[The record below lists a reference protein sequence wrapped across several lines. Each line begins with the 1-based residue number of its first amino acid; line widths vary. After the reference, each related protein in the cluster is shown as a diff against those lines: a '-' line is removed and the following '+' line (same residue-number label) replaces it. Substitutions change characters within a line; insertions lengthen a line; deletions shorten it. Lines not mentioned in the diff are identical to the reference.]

1 MVRAKK
7 TAGAASDATPRK
19 SSRISEAKRKATE
32 EVSPASTKKIKA
44 VVADK
49 VAAVAAEEPV
59 KQKKTKKA
67 AAAAPAATPAKSKKT
82 KKVVEEEDKENVEE
96 EAAEEAAEEET
107 EEVAVED
114 DDTTKAL
121 VSEIDGDDEDKEAGG
136 ASLFQPGQDVGK
148 APAAAVKKAAQ
159 IKAKKSASAA
169 VTTTTQNGDDTQK
182 YGGIVYVGRIPHG
195 FFEHE
200 MRSYFS
206 QFGDIRRLRLSRNRK
221 TGASKHYAF
230 IEFADRDVADIVA
243 KTMDNYLLF
252 GHILRCSVVAAERI
266 PPNLFKGAN
275 RRFKAVPWNLMS
287 GRRMAQPK
295 PESDWSGKISREA
308 KRRASRAAQLE
319 KALGYSFEAPAI
331 KSVETV
337 EAPAGAIEE
346 AKAEEKLVEA
356 APVEAEP
363 VPVAKGKKAK
373 AKKVKA

>member
-1 MVRAKK
+1 MVKAKK
-7 TAGAASDATPRK
+7 TAGSVSDATPRK

-49 VAAVAAEEPV
+49 VAAVAPEEP
-59 KQKKTKKA
+59 
-67 AAAAPAATPAKSKKT
+67 
-82 KKVVEEEDKENVEE
+82 
-96 EAAEEAAEEET
+96 
-107 EEVAVED
+107 
-114 DDTTKAL
+114 
-121 VSEIDGDDEDKEAGG
+121 
-136 ASLFQPGQDVGK
+136 DVGK

-159 IKAKKSASAA
+159 IKNAKKSTAVAAQNDESAEE
-169 VTTTTQNGDDTQK
+169 Q

-195 FFEHE
+195 FFENE

-230 IEFADRDVADIVA
+230 IEFTDRDVAEIVA

-252 GHILRCSVVAAERI
+252 GHILRCSVVASERI

-308 KRRASRAAQLE
+308 KRRANRAAQLE
-319 KALGYSFEAPAI
+319 KKLGYSFDAPEI
-331 KSVETV
+331 KSVNTV
-337 EAPAGAIEE
+337 EAPVSAIED
-346 AKAEEKLVEA
+346 KKVDEKLVEA
-356 APVEAEP
+356 AAPAVAEP
-363 VPVAKGKKAK
+363 EAVPVAAKGKKAK
-373 AKKVKA
+373 GKKVKA